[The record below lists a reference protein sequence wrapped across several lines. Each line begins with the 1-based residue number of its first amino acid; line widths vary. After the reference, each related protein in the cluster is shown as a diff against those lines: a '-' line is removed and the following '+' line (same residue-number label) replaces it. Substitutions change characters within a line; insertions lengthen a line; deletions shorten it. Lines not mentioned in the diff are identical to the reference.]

1 MTGTATETRGPSAG
15 GVRTWTAVFGGIAL
29 WLIHLTAAS
38 ALAAT
43 VCDHPATE
51 WLIHALTVVTAA
63 ATGVAVWWCGR
74 VARAAADA
82 DEEEA
87 AAAGR
92 ARFLGRFGVITGVA
106 SIVLIVAEG
115 AYVPFLAGCR

>member
-1 MTGTATETRGPSAG
+1 MTATTTGRGGAAAG
-15 GVRTWTAVFGGIAL
+15 GVRTWTAVFAGIAL

-38 ALAAT
+38 ALAVT

-63 ATGVAVWWCGR
+63 ATGLAVHRSWLLT
-74 VARAAADA
+74 RAAGDA
-82 DEEEA
+82 DEEQAEP
-87 AAAGR
+87 AGR
-92 ARFLGRFGVITGVA
+92 ARFLGRFGIITGVA